1 MHACMKVCI
10 FSTCIVDL
18 LYPDVGKATVEL
30 LQRFSC
36 ETFFPDKQICCGQ
49 PTYNSGYDRE
59 TIATFK
65 NQLDALLSIDADYI
79 VGPSGSCVAMLHEY
93 KNIFKNDP
101 EYAKKAQI
109 LYDKSFELTQFIY
122 RVLGILDCGAE
133 LDDTATF
140 HRSCHMTRLLG
151 ERTAPIVLLEHVK
164 GLELIPLHNIQ
175 LCCGFGGT
183 FSAKEP
189 LLSEAMVDDKANN
202 VLKTKAHILIA
213 CEQTC
218 LMNIGGRINR
228 RRDGSHITI
237 MHIAEVLNHN
247 VDTSRITYV
256 KDTDHVM
263 VPANGNGV
271 F

>member
-1 MHACMKVCI
+1 
-10 FSTCIVDL
+10 
-18 LYPDVGKATVEL
+18 
-30 LQRFSC
+30 
-36 ETFFPDKQICCGQ
+36 
-49 PTYNSGYDRE
+49 
-59 TIATFK
+59 
-65 NQLDALLSIDADYI
+65 
-79 VGPSGSCVAMLHEY
+79 MLHEY
-93 KNIFKNDP
+93 KNIFKDDP
-101 EYAKKAQI
+101 EYSKKAQI

-122 RVLGILDCGAE
+122 RVLGILVAVQNIG
-133 LDDTATF
+133 DTAIL

-218 LMNIGGRINR
+218 LMILVDELTVAGMALTLRLCTLLRSLTITLTLAGSLMSKIRI
-228 RRDGSHITI
+228 
-237 MHIAEVLNHN
+237 M
-247 VDTSRITYV
+247 
-256 KDTDHVM
+256 
-263 VPANGNGV
+263 
-271 F
+271 